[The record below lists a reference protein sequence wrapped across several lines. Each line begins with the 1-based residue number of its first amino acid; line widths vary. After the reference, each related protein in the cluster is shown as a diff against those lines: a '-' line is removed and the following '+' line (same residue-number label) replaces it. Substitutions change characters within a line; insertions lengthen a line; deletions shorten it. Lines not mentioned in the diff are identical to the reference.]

1 MKQLGTLD
9 AAFINLEQ
17 PNTPQHVGG
26 VAFYDPSTAPGGF
39 VRFKQVIA
47 NFEQRFRRM
56 PLFRT
61 RLVEVPGGIDKPY
74 WVLDEHFDVEFH
86 LRHIAL
92 PQPGDWRQL
101 CIQLARLHARPL
113 DMKRPLW
120 EAYII
125 EGLDNIPNLP
135 EGSFAIYT
143 KMHHSLV
150 DGAGGQSFMA
160 AIHDLE
166 PDPKPNETASPL
178 EALLVDRDPGNVE
191 LLARAALNQA
201 KGGIELAVGT
211 AGVVKGLAKMGIGIM
226 RDQIP
231 KPDIQAPKTRFNNP
245 VGRHRVFEGTE
256 FDLADF
262 KAIKDAARVKLN
274 DVALA
279 VVSGSMRKYLE
290 AKGELPEGSLAVSI
304 PLNMRTRRDETDDNN
319 QVGSTFCDLHTN
331 IADPIDRLAAIHTST
346 QEAKRFSENTPLTD
360 TLKLAGV
367 FPPLISRNVARFYS
381 ENQLS
386 KRMPL
391 NISSVVT
398 NVAGPNFD
406 LYCAGAR
413 MVRYYAMGVLT
424 PGCGLFH
431 AVFTSGGVLTLS
443 VLADRD
449 QLPDPALYRECME
462 ASFRELYEALFGK
475 AQPKAATATSSRSA
489 AAPKRK
495 AVLKRSAG
503 KAGGAAAA
511 KPDAKPDAKSEG
523 SQSARQGKAKVG
535 AAANAPAPAQ
545 GKVGKGSAAKPA
557 APEAAPATA
566 PEAAPATAP
575 ATAPAADKGT
585 AAARTAPEEAKAAE
599 RKADAKVLH

>member
-9 AAFINLEQ
+9 SAFINLEL

-61 RLVEVPGGIDKPY
+61 RLVQVPGGIDKPY
-74 WVLDEHFDVEFH
+74 WVLDDHFDVEFH
-86 LRHIAL
+86 MRHIAL

-101 CIQLARLHARPL
+101 CIQVARLHARPL

-135 EGSFAIYT
+135 KGSFAIYT
-143 KMHHSLV
+143 KLHHSLV

-166 PDPKPNETASPL
+166 PDPKPAAPPQVPES
-178 EALLVDRDPGNVE
+178 LLVDRDPSGLE

-201 KGGIELAVGT
+201 RGSVEFATGTVAV
-211 AGVVKGLAKMGIGIM
+211 VRDLAKMGLGIL
-226 RDQIP
+226 REEIP
-231 KPDIQAPKTRFNNP
+231 KPDVSAPKTRFNEP

-256 FDLADF
+256 FSLDEF

-274 DVALA
+274 DVALT
-279 VVSGSMRKYLE
+279 VVAGGMRKYLE
-290 AKGELPEGSLAVSI
+290 QAGELPEDSLTVSI
-304 PLNMRTRRDETDDNN
+304 PLNMRTRRQETDDNN
-319 QVGSTFCDLHTN
+319 QVGSAFCDLHTDV
-331 IADPIDRLAAIHTST
+331 ADPIDRLALIHSST
-346 QEAKRFSENTPLTD
+346 LEAKQFGENTPLTD

-367 FPPLISRNVARFYS
+367 FPPWFAKGVARIYS
-381 ENQLS
+381 ENELT
-386 KRMPL
+386 KRMPM

-413 MVRYYAMGVLT
+413 MVRYYGLGLLT

-431 AVFTSGGVLTLS
+431 TVFTSGGVLTISILG
-443 VLADRD
+443 DRD

-462 ASFRELYEALFGK
+462 ASFKELYRAVIGTPGPGK
-475 AQPKAATATSSRSA
+475 SRQGPK
-489 AAPKRK
+489 KK
-495 AVLKRSAG
+495 AVLKRVPQ
-503 KAGGAAAA
+503 KAALNKAAVPPKAALREIAAEKAPTKAPAKAPAKKATAKKAVVKKAPTSGGASAAQGA
-511 KPDAKPDAKSEG
+511 SKRASVKKAPTRKS
-523 SQSARQGKAKVG
+523 SQGKDK
-535 AAANAPAPAQ
+535 
-545 GKVGKGSAAKPA
+545 A
-557 APEAAPATA
+557 AP
-566 PEAAPATAP
+566 
-575 ATAPAADKGT
+575 KII
-585 AAARTAPEEAKAAE
+585 
-599 RKADAKVLH
+599 H